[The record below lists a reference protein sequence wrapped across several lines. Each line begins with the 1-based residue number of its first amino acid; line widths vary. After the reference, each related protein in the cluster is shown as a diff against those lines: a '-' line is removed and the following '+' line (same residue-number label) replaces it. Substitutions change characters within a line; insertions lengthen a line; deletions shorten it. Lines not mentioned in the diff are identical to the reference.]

1 MKIATK
7 LYRKLSSRG
16 CSKRRTS
23 SDNLNRTHSNPPLTS
38 HLQTAASLNKSTTGS
53 LLKQH
58 YERILYPYDIFA
70 SGATTGMEIGIE
82 SKFDSNNNY
91 KVDPV
96 KSEPVEQPTNG
107 DQKPSNKRNVES
119 DEECDEQCVK
129 KGKTGR
135 TVSRR
140 SSARLNSMAN
150 SPISASSSYT
160 KMMNIND
167 AISNSSQ
174 SSSPA
179 PAGERSSSVFCK
191 LCNLTR
197 EQDRSRKLLECD
209 SCKDNFHT
217 DCLIIPLS
225 STPKGRWNCPKCVA
239 DLVPKLPKLYT
250 HDFGFAE
257 SRCKYTLSEFQE
269 TADKFKSDYFDRELD
284 EISCDM
290 TEKEFWRLV
299 TCLDD
304 LVSGSV
310 NLTFR
315 TTVSL
320 VSTLFNQLTP
330 PSLHPGNRRVRR
342 RSAHEPSGFRLRI
355 ATKRKKSKPRLHQPS
370 MESKQTATA
379 RRQSLQVHQQQ
390 HQRNGRSVALRRHV
404 LLGVLLAYRGPLV
417 S

>member
-1 MKIATK
+1 MD
-7 LYRKLSSRG
+7 LDL
-16 CSKRRTS
+16 
-23 SDNLNRTHSNPPLTS
+23 
-38 HLQTAASLNKSTTGS
+38 
-53 LLKQH
+53 
-58 YERILYPYDIFA
+58 
-70 SGATTGMEIGIE
+70 
-82 SKFDSNNNY
+82 
-91 KVDPV
+91 V
-96 KSEPVEQPTNG
+96 KSEPVEQPTTSSF
-107 DQKPSNKRNVES
+107 DQKPSNKRNAEE

-150 SPISASSSYT
+150 SPISSSSSYT

-167 AISNSSQ
+167 AISNSIQPSSQ
-174 SSSPA
+174 PA
-179 PAGERSSSVFCK
+179 TGERSSKVFCK
-191 LCNLTR
+191 LCSLTR

-284 EISCDM
+284 EISCDL

-304 LVSGSV
+304 LV
-310 NLTFR
+310 
-315 TTVSL
+315 TVEYGADL
-320 VSTLFNQLTP
+320 HTNQV
-330 PSLHPGNRRVRR
+330 G
-342 RSAHEPSGFRLRI
+342 SGFASLRNEKNQNADYI
-355 ATKRKKSKPRLHQPS
+355 SHPWNLNKLPLLDG
-370 MESKQTATA
+370 
-379 RRQSLQVHQQQ
+379 SLF
-390 HQRNGRSVALRRHV
+390 RYINSNINGMVAPWLYVGMCYSVFCWHTEDHW
-404 LLGVLLAYRGPLV
+404 
-417 S
+417 